1 MNIDPKKVLKTL
13 NPNKVWLPA
22 AISIGFVIFKILTDE
37 QFTTERLR
45 LIFDARAVP
54 IILAFVILVVKE
66 AAYVYRIRTLTNGE
80 LSLTSG
86 IYIIILWEFASAVTP
101 SVVGGTAVAVFII
114 MKEGISLGRSLA
126 FVMLTAILDNLF
138 FVVAAPLALLF
149 LGEVVFP
156 EATAGSRSFFVLS
169 YILIAVYT
177 LVMAAALFWKP
188 RQFKYL
194 LIKITSVKWLRRW
207 RYRAYQH
214 GNEVMWASSL
224 IKGNPPSYWIKI
236 SLATIVA
243 WVSRYAIL
251 NFLIA
256 AYTKGLSAYDHII
269 IFGKHLIL
277 WIIMLISPTPGSTG
291 TAEHFFIKFFD
302 IYLFEFTLAAAL
314 LWRVITFYPYLIV
327 GAFALPR
334 WINRVF
340 FKQKKA
346 SIA

>member
-1 MNIDPKKVLKTL
+1 
-13 NPNKVWLPA
+13 
-22 AISIGFVIFKILTDE
+22 
-37 QFTTERLR
+37 
-45 LIFDARAVP
+45 
-54 IILAFVILVVKE
+54 
-66 AAYVYRIRTLTNGE
+66 
-80 LSLTSG
+80 
-86 IYIIILWEFASAVTP
+86 
-101 SVVGGTAVAVFII
+101 
-114 MKEGISLGRSLA
+114 
-126 FVMLTAILDNLF
+126 
-138 FVVAAPLALLF
+138 
-149 LGEVVFP
+149 
-156 EATAGSRSFFVLS
+156 
-169 YILIAVYT
+169 
-177 LVMAAALFWKP
+177 
-188 RQFKYL
+188 L

-224 IKGNPPSYWIKI
+224 IKGNPLSYWIKI
-236 SLATIVA
+236 SIATIVA

-256 AYTKGLSAYDHII
+256 AYSKGLTAYDHII

-314 LWRVITFYPYLIV
+314 LWRIITFYPYLIV

-346 SIA
+346 SVV